1 MSNTNQTITMITY
14 FRLSAMTLK
23 ILSKFTGNDIHDQ
36 ASHGPV
42 FQELQQKLTP
52 LTLTMIQEV
61 DKIIDALGSI
71 SAVESVEIT
80 NPSNGNG
87 FIVHFDR
94 SL

>member
-52 LTLTMIQEV
+52 ITLTMIQEV

>member
-1 MSNTNQTITMITY
+1 MTNTNQTITMITY
-14 FRLSAMTLK
+14 FRLSAMTLR
-23 ILSKFTGNDIHDQ
+23 ILCKFTGTDIHDQ

-42 FQELQQKLTP
+42 FHELQEKLTP
-52 LTLTMIQEV
+52 LSLTMIQEV
-61 DKIIDALGSI
+61 DKIIDALESI

-94 SL
+94 AV